1 MIPRPWAETRLTP
14 YRAAECCSPCLH
26 TLPMAWLAWS
36 TTLPVGLW
44 PHPQATTAFACVALA
59 VPLPFHPAAPRHP
72 RGKEMEGVLFR
83 CGLWG
88 QFTHPRLTAPRT
100 LPPTRPPDLERIGAY
115 GPCPHARVCG
125 PLAAGVRRGRPA
137 AGQPVRAQLSA
148 PSPTFTAHA
157 MPHTPSSLGPPSPPG
172 SSPAPRTTTSMCT
185 TRAVC
190 VCCKSSTS
198 RRPRSACRWR

>member
-1 MIPRPWAETRLTP
+1 MGGNETHTLPR
-14 YRAAECCSPCLH
+14 AECCSPCLH

-44 PHPQATTAFACVALA
+44 PHPQATIAFACVALA
-59 VPLPFHPAAPRHP
+59 VPLPLPPGR
-72 RGKEMEGVLFR
+72 
-83 CGLWG
+83 
-88 QFTHPRLTAPRT
+88 TAPPPRQRDGGGAVPVRT
-100 LPPTRPPDLERIGAY
+100 VGSIHASTPDCSPNAPANAPTRSGTRRSLRPPSSCKSLWATRSRCPTWPPCRGAT
-115 GPCPHARVCG
+115 GARAALCPI
-125 PLAAGVRRGRPA
+125 PP
-137 AGQPVRAQLSA
+137 
-148 PSPTFTAHA
+148 PS
-157 MPHTPSSLGPPSPPG
+157 PHTPSSLGPPSPPG